1 MNFGAD
7 LASSLL
13 LAMKTILIIGGLLV
27 ALLNL
32 LAMVPSLEN
41 VALALNALSIV
52 AGAGIAVAATK
63 WPSETATAE
72 PAEPEPKPEPVEA
85 APPPAAVAKEPDHGE
100 LLQLLAQL
108 QEKGRFVDFV
118 MDDVAS
124 YSDQQVGAAARVV
137 HQGCQTVLKESLS
150 IVPVT
155 DKTENAAITLE
166 PGYAVSDYRLVGKV
180 QGEPPYNGLLV
191 HKGWKVTDFKLPKLS
206 LTEGAPLP
214 PIAPAQVELK

>member
-1 MNFGAD
+1 
-7 LASSLL
+7 
-13 LAMKTILIIGGLLV
+13 MKTILIIGGLLV